1 MRRSSIHDP
10 HSSILNHQSSASAFY
25 QVRKVREVIK
35 KLMERKIM
43 IWSKKNKRRS
53 AQACCAL
60 LLVCGFLSAT
70 RFISGAAEARRAN
83 NTLQTE
89 AQAADAEKFLFVWA
103 GDQTRRQPDFLAV
116 INFDEKSNDYG
127 KVITTVPLPEPGAS
141 GNEPHH
147 VGLSR
152 DGKVLACGGLL
163 SVLRGQREIFFF
175 DVSNPRSPRLINS
188 ADPPLSAITD
198 EFYPLPDGGFLV
210 TMMGGAQ
217 GHAPGRVAEFNQR
230 MELVAEH
237 PVAPPLDGFNPHG
250 ISVRPEVNL
259 MVTSD
264 FICPSTTLH
273 AMPGGLD
280 LRGSVR
286 VWNFRER
293 ELISTIKLSR
303 PSGRF
308 RNLPPAGTP
317 DGTPAGTIDVK
328 LIPGDPKRRAYTAGM
343 TDDALYLVDTRRGSA
358 RVVFDFSRIAE
369 GGWPQLMRMTRDGN
383 RLFVSMNLAGKV
395 IMFDTTRPWRP
406 RVLKALD
413 LGPNSGPHYVALT
426 GDEKRL
432 VISDYFLNEDEFG
445 KVHAEGDHKIHVA
458 RVTSSGLSLDPRF
471 EVDFNT
477 AFATGPARP
486 HGVAFK

>member
-1 MRRSSIHDP
+1 
-10 HSSILNHQSSASAFY
+10 
-25 QVRKVREVIK
+25 
-35 KLMERKIM
+35 M
-43 IWSKKNKRRS
+43 IWSAKNKRWLAR
-53 AQACCAL
+53 ACCAL
-60 LLVCGFLSAT
+60 LLACGFLSAT
-70 RFISGAAEARRAN
+70 RFISGAAKTRRAN
-83 NTLQTE
+83 KSQQTE
-89 AQAADAEKFLFVWA
+89 AQADDPEKYLFVWG
-103 GDQTRRQPDFLAV
+103 GDQARIRPDFLAV
-116 INFDEKSNDYG
+116 IDFDEKSDKYG
-127 KVITTVPLPEPGAS
+127 KVITTVPLPEPGAA

-152 DGKVLACGGLL
+152 DGKTLACGGLL

-175 DVSNPRSPRLINS
+175 DVSDPRAPRFITS
-188 ADPPLSAITD
+188 ADPPMSAITD
-198 EFYPLPDGGFLV
+198 EFYPLPNGGFLV

-230 MELVAEH
+230 MELVAEY
-237 PVAPPLDGFNPHG
+237 PEAPPLDGFNPHG

-286 VWNFRER
+286 VWNFKER
-293 ELISTIKLSR
+293 ELIRTIKIFH
-303 PSGRF
+303 PSGPF
-308 RNLPPAGTP
+308 KTSP
-317 DGTPAGTIDVK
+317 PAGTIDVK

-343 TDDALYLVDTRRGSA
+343 TDDALYLVDTQRGTA
-358 RVVFDFSRIAE
+358 RAVFDFSRIAG
-369 GGWPQLMRMTRDGN
+369 GGWPQLMRMTQDGD

-395 IMFDTTRPWRP
+395 IMFDTTQPHHP
-406 RVLKALD
+406 RVLQALD
-413 LGPNSGPHYVALT
+413 LGPNSGPHYIALT

-432 VISDYFLNEDEFG
+432 VISDYFLNEDDFG

-458 RVTSSGLSLDPRF
+458 RVTPSGLSLDPRF
-471 EVDFNT
+471 ELDFNT